1 MALALAADVLSGGY
15 RGLWKGSMALR
26 TSAALGEAWMAA
38 PALLLEAAF
47 APTLIEATFT
57 RSVRKCG
64 PRHETVGTA
73 WGLCV
78 VVVVDWDGC

>member
-1 MALALAADVLSGGY
+1 MERFYGVKNQCSTR
-15 RGLWKGSMALR
+15 RGLDGC
-26 TSAALGEAWMAA
+26 

-47 APTLIEATFT
+47 APSLIEATFT
-57 RSVRKCG
+57 RLVRKCG